1 MVRPPCCD
9 KSTVKRGLWTAE
21 EDAKMLAHVAKHG
34 TGNWTSVPKKAD
46 PVTHKPFSKILADYG
61 QIGGLLKSGSRTGS
75 LSRDLN
81 NVFTLKPER
90 NPFTPEGISTI
101 SSHLMTAPKTEANQE
116 CFLSDKHNNGSNQNH
131 SLDLLDQLQA
141 VNLVAEEASS
151 SRTAYDQTIPA
162 PCILDEGSS
171 SSSTC
176 STAAQEKLPPSF
188 SWCDFL
194 LEDEYLPGD
203 HPQAEQENAAEF
215 SSKNPNA
222 MIPQCVESNVG
233 VDLALPSNSGSDD
246 QVPSPSS
253 QRSSFVEAIIDGES
267 KIFLDFP
274 NLLEEIFHN

>member
-34 TGNWTSVPKKAD
+34 TGNWTSVPKKA
-46 PVTHKPFSKILADYG
+46 ADYG
-61 QIGGLLKSGSRTGS
+61 EIGGLLKSGSRTGS
-75 LSRDLN
+75 LSRDLK
-81 NVFTLKPER
+81 NVFTFKPER
-90 NPFTPEGISTI
+90 NPFTPEGISNI
-101 SSHLMTAPKTEANQE
+101 SSHLMTAEVPPKTEPNRE
-116 CFLSDKHNNGSNQNH
+116 CFLSDKYINGSNQNH
-131 SLDLLDQLQA
+131 SLDLLDQPQA
-141 VNLVAEEASS
+141 VKLVTEEASS
-151 SRTAYDQTIPA
+151 SRTAYQTIPA

-176 STAAQEKLPPSF
+176 STAAQEKLPASF

-194 LEDEYLPGD
+194 LEDEYLPSD

-233 VDLALPSNSGSDD
+233 SVNGMDLALQSNAGSDD
-246 QVPSPSS
+246 H
-253 QRSSFVEAIIDGES
+253 RTFVEAIIDGES

-274 NLLEEIFHN
+274 NLLEEIFYY